1 MTFVFRNALGGIRK
15 TIEANR
21 VFWQRHALERMIER
35 RIRREDVIAVV
46 LSGEIIEEYPDDKP
60 FPSALY
66 LGRRDAGP
74 LHVVIAFDA
83 SDRVL
88 HVITA
93 YEPDSDRFGPDFRA
107 RRPVL

>member
-1 MTFVFRNALGGIRK
+1 MTFMFKSALDGIRGAV
-15 TIEANR
+15 EANR

-35 RIRREDVIAVV
+35 RIRREDVIGVV

-66 LGRRDAGP
+66 LGHCNAGP

-83 SDRVL
+83 SDCVV

-93 YEPDSDRFGPDFRA
+93 YVPDSVRFGPEFRA